1 MKKGFVI
8 SWFFPPINS
17 SEGIVTFKLLKNSKF
32 KYDVFTQ
39 KDNKDWSYGNKEDE
53 LVSENIETING
64 EHRSQKVWAK
74 ECIDY
79 FKKNSKKYNFIMSR
93 AMPMASHEVALEIKK
108 EFPDKFWIASFGD
121 PVANSPYVILRG
133 PQKPKEVSAKYLP
146 LAMFFGLIK
155 VAMSPKNTIRGLLSR
170 KRRNSYFKEQQKI
183 KDSEQEILR
192 FADKLIF
199 NNSYQLEYMLRGF
212 SKEEY
217 EDIKKKSEILPHSFE
232 RSLYPKLDVKK
243 EKTDVK
249 KIVYLGHLDDTRSP
263 KYLFRALNE
272 LKKTDPSKYKK
283 LSFDFYGTMD
293 DQDRL
298 YIYDHGLYDIVKIKK
313 PVEYVESLK
322 IMAESDWCLLIDGD
336 ISEVVEEN
344 IYFPGKL
351 ADYLGSGAKILAI
364 TMLKGASADIIRD
377 TGNVLASYCVDDIKM
392 KLIMIADNKYDKT
405 IGGSKKLKE
414 FDAKNVAKIYDE
426 KVVPSM

>member
-39 KDNKDWSYGNKEDE
+39 KDNQAWTYGNKENK
-53 LVSENIETING
+53 LVSANVETING
-64 EHRSQKVWAK
+64 AHESQEVWAK
-74 ECIDY
+74 ECVDY

-93 AMPMASHEVALEIKK
+93 AMPMASHEAALEIKK
-108 EFPDKFWIASFGD
+108 EFPNKFWVASFGD
-121 PVANSPYVILRG
+121 PIANSPYTVLRG
-133 PQKPKEVSAKYLP
+133 PQKPQEFTSKYLP
-146 LAMFFGLIK
+146 LAICFGVIK
-155 VAMSPKNTIRGLLSR
+155 MVLSPKTTVRILLSR
-170 KRRNSYFKEQQKI
+170 KRRNSYFKEQDKI
-183 KDSEQEILR
+183 KAQEQEILR
-192 FADKLIF
+192 SADKLIF
-199 NNSYQLEYMLRGF
+199 NNPYQLEYMLRGF
-212 SKEEY
+212 SKEERV
-217 EDIKKKSEILPHSFE
+217 DIEKKSEILPHSFE
-232 RSLYPKLDVKK
+232 RSLYPKLSSKK
-243 EKTDVK
+243 ENTGVK

-272 LKKTDPSKYKK
+272 LKKTDPLKYKK

-298 YIYDHGLYDIVKIKK
+298 YIYDHGLYDIVHIKK
-313 PVEYVESLK
+313 SVDYLESLK

-364 TMLKGASADIIRD
+364 TMLKGASADIIRK
-377 TGNVLASYCVDDIKM
+377 TGNILASYCVDDIKM
-392 KLIMIADNKYDKT
+392 KLIMIADGKYSGMV
-405 IGGSKKLKE
+405 GGKNLKE

-426 KVVPSM
+426 KLIPSK